1 MDVAPGGG
9 ANKIGRNSPCREPAR
24 GAKFGAPTAHAGPA
38 MSELSDVADYNQDAC
53 AQRAQASFSNDGWH
67 GVSPNGYTIMAD
79 RGPLSGVTV
88 CMYQSLSQSVPVI
101 VVAGGDGNAASDEA
115 AALKSQML

>member
-1 MDVAPGGG
+1 MQ
-9 ANKIGRNSPCREPAR
+9 S
-24 GAKFGAPTAHAGPA
+24 
-38 MSELSDVADYNQDAC
+38 SL

-67 GVSPNGYTIMAD
+67 GVAPNGYAVMAD
-79 RGPLSGVTV
+79 RGPLSGVIV
-88 CMYQSLSQSVPVI
+88 CMYQSLTQSVPVI